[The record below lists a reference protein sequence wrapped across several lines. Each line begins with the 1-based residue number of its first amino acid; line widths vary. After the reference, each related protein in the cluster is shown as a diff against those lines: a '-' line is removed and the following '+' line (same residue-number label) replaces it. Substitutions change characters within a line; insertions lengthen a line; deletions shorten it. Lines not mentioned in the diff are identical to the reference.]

1 MLGFERRRTDS
12 KFKSVSPLYNE
23 MTAEQR
29 DFYDKVIR
37 AWNFYEG
44 YHWEELPPQEMPEVT
59 INYCRAFVDKFV
71 AFELGK
77 AFTFTTSPEVDEE
90 LVTTEEK
97 ESDRRT
103 LFDFLEDVWEDNNQ
117 YAFCVELGQM
127 KSITSKAWVKVS
139 YESPEELKEKFSY
152 DKYPQGRIR
161 LDLLPTHTV
170 FPEYDPHDRTR
181 ITAITVMYEY
191 EKITRTAILN
201 KPRREK
207 VLYKQ
212 VWTDKECVIYDGKEE
227 PVVYGHQLGF
237 IPFVEFKNAVLAGQT
252 DCKGDLDDIIPLNT
266 EYNLKKSNM
275 SETIDYHSAPITIV
289 YGAKIGNL
297 EKGANK
303 LWGGIPKDA
312 KVENLEMKGDG
323 GVGIE
328 YLADLKKAMCEV
340 SNTPETT
347 LGGSTQAVSNTSG
360 IALQYINLPLVEKTR
375 AKRILTEDG
384 FERLNELI
392 ILISL
397 IKGLIKK
404 PDKVQVRDL
413 VKTEVDI
420 TETLPKDEL
429 LLIQQLEAELKLGL
443 ESRSGALK
451 RLGREDITNKLIE
464 IDKERMEHPEL
475 FGLTPHYSPT
485 VDEVT
490 GNLEAIKIANGDE
503 ELLEEVKGR
512 QQQQQQAPLSS
523 NKNVPKV
530 NSGMTN
536 GQTPKE
542 EVTKETTGSN
552 GKSK

>member
-1 MLGFERRRTDS
+1 MLGFERGRRTNN
-12 KFKSVSPLYNE
+12 KFKSLSPLFSE
-23 MTAEQR
+23 MTVEQR
-29 DFYDKVIR
+29 DFYEKVVR

-44 YHWEELPPQEMPEVT
+44 YHWEELPPQETPEVT

-77 AFTFTTSPEVDEE
+77 AFTFTTSPEVDGE
-90 LVTTEEK
+90 LITTEEK
-97 ESDRRT
+97 EEERRT

-117 YAFCVELGQM
+117 YAFCIELGQM
-127 KSITSKAWVKVS
+127 KSITSKAWVKIS
-139 YESPEELKEKFSY
+139 YETPEELKDRFAYE
-152 DKYPQGRIR
+152 KYPRGRIR

-170 FPEYDPHDRTR
+170 FPEYDPHDRSKINTL
-181 ITAITVMYEY
+181 TVMYEY
-191 EKITRTAILN
+191 ERVTRTAILN
-201 KPRREK
+201 RPRREK

-212 VWTDKECVIYDGKEE
+212 VWTDKECVVYDGDIE
-227 PVVYGHQLGF
+227 PVVYPNDLGF
-237 IPFVEFKNAVLAGQT
+237 IPFIEFKNAVLAGQT
-252 DCKGDLDDIIPLNT
+252 DCKGDLDDIIPLNA
-266 EYNLKKSNM
+266 EYNLKKSNI
-275 SETIDYHSAPITIV
+275 SEIIDYHSAPITIV

-312 KVENLEMKGDG
+312 RVENLEMTGDG
-323 GVGIE
+323 GLGID
-328 YLADLKKAMCEV
+328 YLTDLKKAMCEV

-392 ILISL
+392 ILVAL
-397 IKGLIKK
+397 TKGLIKK
-404 PDKVQVRDL
+404 PENVQTRDL

-443 ESRSGALK
+443 ESRTGALK
-451 RLGREDITNKLIE
+451 RLGREDITNKLLE
-464 IDKERMEHPEL
+464 IDKEREAHPEI

-485 VDEVT
+485 VEEVV
-490 GNLEAIKIANGDE
+490 GNLEAIKISNGDK
-503 ELLEEVKGR
+503 ELLREVKGE
-512 QQQQQQAPLSS
+512 QDAEAPLKED
-523 NKNVPKV
+523 NKIPKV

-542 EVTKETTGSN
+542 TVDKETTGSN
-552 GKSK
+552 GRSY